1 MRIAS
6 KFIFTMIVILIAI
19 RSFEG
24 VMTVQR
30 ESYRLEADIHR
41 DAALIGGIVRTSVSN
56 AWLDSG
62 QTQALNMLDKF
73 NLKEHPVHIS
83 WKPKEGENGLQSRL
97 DSKALN
103 KLEKGAMVS
112 LRERR
117 KKRGEV
123 QYFYVPLDVPEANG
137 AIQLAETLEERSRY
151 IRHAWGRELF
161 AGGVAVVVSAGVMLF
176 LGYLVIG
183 RPLDQL
189 RERINA
195 IGSGDLE
202 QRIYLRGHN
211 ELTTLANGL
220 NDMCAKLSASR
231 ERELAE
237 TEKRIEA
244 MEQMRHMDRLTTIG
258 RLASGVAH
266 ELGTPL
272 NVIVGRTGMILDG
285 TVPAETQHI
294 QDVAA
299 TIKAQTERMTSII
312 QRLLH
317 FARHRP
323 PKRVKANAVD
333 IVRQAAE
340 LVDCLGYNATVRTDI
355 QDSYSSLAAEMD
367 PVQMQQVM
375 TNLIDNALQAMP
387 RGGEVVVSLRSAVT
401 HPPAGTEE
409 EQGRFLQIAVKDTG
423 IGIPDEHLHSIFDPF
438 FTTKDVGRGTG
449 LGLSITYG
457 IVREHRGWIDVESE
471 VGKGSCFTVYIPQE
485 NTECTDAS

>member
-30 ESYRLEADIHR
+30 ESYRLEADIQR
-41 DAALIGGIVRTSVSN
+41 DAALIGGIIRTSVSN
-56 AWLDSG
+56 AWLESG

-83 WKPKEGENGLQSRL
+83 WKPKEGEDGLQSRL

-103 KLEKGAMVS
+103 KLEKGEMVS

-117 KKRGEV
+117 EKRGEV
-123 QYFYVPLDVPEANG
+123 QYFYVPLDVPGADG

-151 IRHAWGRELF
+151 VRHAWVRELF
-161 AGGVAVVVSAGVMLF
+161 AGAIAVVVNGALMLL

-195 IGSGDLE
+195 IGNGNLT
-202 QRIYLRGHN
+202 QRIHLRGHN
-211 ELTTLANGL
+211 ELTTLADGL

-231 ERELAE
+231 KRELAE
-237 TEKRIEA
+237 TEKRLEA
-244 MEQMRHMDRLTTIG
+244 IEQMRHMDRLTTIG

-272 NVIVGRTGMILDG
+272 NVIGGRAGMILDG
-285 TVPAETQHI
+285 TVPAESQQI
-294 QDVAA
+294 QEMAA
-299 TIKAQTERMTSII
+299 TIKTQTERMTSII

-323 PKRVKANAVD
+323 PKRVKANAID

-340 LVDCLGYNATVRTDI
+340 LVDCLGYKATIRTDI
-355 QDSYSSLAAEMD
+355 HGPYSSLGAEMD

-387 RGGEVVVSLRSAVT
+387 GGGEVVVGIRSVIAQ
-401 HPPAGTEE
+401 PPAGTEAG
-409 EQGRFLQIAVKDTG
+409 QDRFLQITVKDTG
-423 IGIPDEHLHSIFDPF
+423 GGISEENLHRIFDPF

-457 IVREHRGWIDVESE
+457 IVREHHGWIDVESE
-471 VGKGSCFTVYIPQE
+471 VGKGSCFTIYIPQE